1 MANTPTT
8 DALALRDMASS
19 FDAQRGKLPVL
30 GDAHRSPEPTA
41 VCRLIAELGELITQ
55 LSDEVLARV
64 TAPDRAPHSDRVI
77 TAFASAV
84 EPAGEAVTALGAVN
98 HQLAFLAQ
106 TEPSHDHPWVRE
118 ARESAVHVIEDAL
131 ATANNALHDAATW
144 LHAAATTHSPPSVRL
159 RAALSRSHTAASTTP
174 PPASTTKAASTTA
187 GPPASVRGR

>member
-19 FDAQRGKLPVL
+19 FDAQRGRLPVL

-41 VCRLIAELGELITQ
+41 VCRLIADLGELTTQ
-55 LSDEVLARV
+55 LSDEVLTRA
-64 TAPDRAPHSDRVI
+64 TAPDRAPHSHEVI

-98 HQLAFLAQ
+98 HQLAVLAQ

-144 LHAAATTHSPPSVRL
+144 LHAASTTLSPPSVRL
-159 RAALSRSHTAASTTP
+159 RAALSRSHTTASTTP
-174 PPASTTKAASTTA
+174 PPAPAKTASATA
-187 GPPASVRGR
+187 GLPASVRGR